1 MSEKPLKRFRFMG
14 LLEGGSLLIL
24 LFVAMPL
31 KYFFGF
37 PEAVSV
43 VGAVHGFLFVTYC
56 LMIAYMTF
64 VVKWPFLYSIIA
76 FIVAF
81 IPFGNMI
88 FDRRLDK
95 LDKPVVLNS

>member
-24 LFVAMPL
+24 LFLAMPL
-31 KYFFGF
+31 KYFFGM

-43 VGAVHGFLFVTYC
+43 VGSIHGFLFVSYC

-64 VVKWPFLYSIIA
+64 IVRWPYIYSVIA
-76 FIVAF
+76 VIVAF
-81 IPFGNMI
+81 IPFGNI
-88 FDRRLDK
+88 LFDRK
-95 LDKPVVLNS
+95 LEKLETV

>member
-24 LFVAMPL
+24 VFLAMPL
-31 KYFFGF
+31 KYFFGM

-43 VGAVHGFLFVTYC
+43 VGSIHGFLFVIYC

-64 VVKWPFLYSIIA
+64 IVRWPFIYSVIA
-76 FIVAF
+76 VIVAF
-81 IPFGNMI
+81 IPFGNI
-88 FDRRLDK
+88 LFDRK
-95 LDKPVVLNS
+95 LEKLETV